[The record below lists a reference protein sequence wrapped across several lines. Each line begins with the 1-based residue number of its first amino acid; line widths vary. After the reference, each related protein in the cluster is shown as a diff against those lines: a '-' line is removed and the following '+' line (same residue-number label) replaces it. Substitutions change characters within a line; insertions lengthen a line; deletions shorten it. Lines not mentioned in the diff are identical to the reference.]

1 MSKFR
6 TFMQV
11 VGVVGTVVGVGATIA
26 YAYWEGKKDG
36 ADETVENLKEA
47 LEKHNEDDASG
58 NEIVDVDLVGY
69 EAEIAANKVTD
80 VTLSEAFRN
89 GTWLGEET
97 KDMLFGT
104 MFDVVALGLSWM
116 ASDRAVEKTKIK
128 LRSAENDLVL
138 AKDNLNTAVKVVGNI
153 ADSFVSCNNTL
164 MNDVID
170 AGRDGKTDIYKTLNF
185 AGDRFTPLGELLTD
199 YHLLKRTETPA
210 EILAKEGIVIE

>member
-11 VGVVGTVVGVGATIA
+11 VGVVGTVVGVGATIV

-80 VTLSEAFRN
+80 VTPSEAFRN

-97 KDMLFGT
+97 KEMLFGT
-104 MFDVVALGLSWM
+104 MFDVVAMGLSWM
-116 ASDRAVEKTKIK
+116 ASDRVAEKATKQLRVAKQQAVVSENKASAAFGVINK
-128 LRSAENDLVL
+128 LR
-138 AKDNLNTAVKVVGNI
+138 
-153 ADSFVSCNNTL
+153 DSYIECNNTL
-164 MNDVID
+164 FDDVCD
-170 AGRDGKTDIYKTLNF
+170 AARDGKADIYKTLKF
-185 AGDRFTPLGELLTD
+185 AFNRYEPCTNTFEKFDLVNCNYTISDVLQ
-199 YHLLKRTETPA
+199 
-210 EILAKEGIVIE
+210 KEGIVIE